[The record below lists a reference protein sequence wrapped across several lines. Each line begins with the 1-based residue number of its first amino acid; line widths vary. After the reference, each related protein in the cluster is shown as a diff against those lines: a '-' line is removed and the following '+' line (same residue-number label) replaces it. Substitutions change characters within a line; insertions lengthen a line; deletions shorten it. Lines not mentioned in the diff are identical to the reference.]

1 MLFVL
6 YYIKWHYT
14 QALFDLVNI
23 LKNFVWFFFEFF
35 SIRLFFKTLFSPFHR
50 LGETYRGGIDIE
62 NYFETIIVNTLM
74 RFVGFFLRLTLII
87 IGFTA
92 IIFTILFGIFFL
104 FVWLLSPL
112 LLTFLILYGIK
123 MVSIP

>member
-23 LKNFVWFFFEFF
+23 LKNFIWFFFEFF
-35 SIRLFFKTLFSPFHR
+35 SIKLFFKTLFSPFHR
-50 LGETYRGGIDIE
+50 LGQTYKGGINIE
-62 NYFETIIVNTLM
+62 NYFETFIVNALM
-74 RFVGFFLRLTLII
+74 RIVGFFLRLTLII

-92 IIFTILFGIFFL
+92 IIFTILFGAFFV
-104 FVWLLSPL
+104 FVWLLSPFL
-112 LLTFLILYGIK
+112 LVFLILYGIK
-123 MVSIP
+123 MISIP